1 MEEEK
6 QKMQA
11 IYDRNLAQ
19 AEILVSRLRVNPHFL
34 FNSLNAITYLMQ
46 SQQNAKAIKYLKIFS
61 KYTRMV
67 LETSKQQVI
76 SLKEELQLANYYLQL
91 EENRFEKDFVF
102 EINGLDFYC
111 TEHIKLPP
119 ILLQPFLE
127 NAIWHGLLLS
137 KKEVKKVSISI
148 ESKADAT
155 FIYIEDNGIGRDQR
169 KTYNNNKKH
178 KSMGMQIT
186 KERIDLYNKTHEN
199 SIQFEI
205 NDLKD
210 ANGNAIDTQI
220 AFLIK
225 NQ

>member
-102 EINGLDFYC
+102 EINGLDFNC